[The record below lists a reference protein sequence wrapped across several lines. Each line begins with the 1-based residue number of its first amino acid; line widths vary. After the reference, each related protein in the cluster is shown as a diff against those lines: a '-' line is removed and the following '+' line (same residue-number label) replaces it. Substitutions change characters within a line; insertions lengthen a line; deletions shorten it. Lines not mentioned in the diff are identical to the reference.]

1 MSLSKCEHCA
11 YTFPMKPG
19 STPPPHRVPCN
30 GPYKQGL
37 RVGYRCSGTITV
49 DPSYYHIRDEYADRY
64 RNPE

>member
-1 MSLSKCEHCA
+1 
-11 YTFPMKPG
+11 MKPG